1 MDRMERA
8 IMRHALYRGGE
19 ELERIEERYGD
30 KALLDLAAFDADVW
44 AGEEEDDTN
53 RD

>member
-19 ELERIEERYGD
+19 ELERAEERYGD
-30 KALLDLAAFDADVW
+30 RMLLELAVFDADVW
-44 AGEEEDDTN
+44 GGEEGEDEQAH
-53 RD
+53 